1 MANGNSHKIW
11 TAIIKRKYVYESDC
25 YYIES
30 YFLTTPARAFEGL
43 WWAFLFFFLTGCIGT
58 IYNCDLRRSFRE
70 VMDERGASPFI
81 PSADEMLYAALLAV
95 VMKRVFARGGLIQPQ
110 TWITNEQHLAQRVWN
125 LLRVYISSI
134 KRIDNKS
141 TLWCTNYTW
150 CLFILFDFS
159 SGFIWNES
167 LSTLERFLNHI
178 VRTEMEMMTCWSRTS
193 YITHYI
199 IHQIF

>member
-1 MANGNSHKIW
+1 
-11 TAIIKRKYVYESDC
+11 
-25 YYIES
+25 
-30 YFLTTPARAFEGL
+30 
-43 WWAFLFFFLTGCIGT
+43 
-58 IYNCDLRRSFRE
+58 
-70 VMDERGASPFI
+70 
-81 PSADEMLYAALLAV
+81 MLYAALLAV